1 MQESNTE
8 TGIEARRA
16 PRVELDGQVTIRFD
30 VGSIQG
36 SGQNVSSL
44 GVYFSAATRLP
55 VTVQIAG
62 HPPIQGRL
70 VRVDTMGDGQMG
82 IAVQFDQEQQDL
94 VPDGSAPSR

>member
-30 VGSIQG
+30 VGSIVG
-36 SGQNVSSL
+36 SGQNVSPL
-44 GVYFSAATRLP
+44 GVYFSAATKLP

-62 HPPIQGRL
+62 HPAIQGRL
-70 VRVDTMGDGQMG
+70 VRIDNMGEGQLG
-82 IAVQFDQEQQDL
+82 IAVCFDQEQQNL
-94 VPDGSAPSR
+94 VPDGSAPPR

>member
-1 MQESNTE
+1 MQETNTP

-16 PRVELDGQVTIRFD
+16 PRVELDGHVTIQFD
-30 VGSIQG
+30 VASIQG

-55 VTVQIAG
+55 VTVQISG
-62 HPPIQGRL
+62 HAPIQGRL
-70 VRVDTMGDGQMG
+70 VRIDTMGDGQMG

-94 VPDGSAPSR
+94 VPDGSQPAR